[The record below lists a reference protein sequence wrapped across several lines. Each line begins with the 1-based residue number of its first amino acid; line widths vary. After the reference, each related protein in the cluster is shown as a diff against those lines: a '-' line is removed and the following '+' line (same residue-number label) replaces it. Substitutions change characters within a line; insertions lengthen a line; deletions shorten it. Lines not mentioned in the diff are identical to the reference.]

1 MKKLLLS
8 AVLAMV
14 ALTTTFAAQLNP
26 FAYNLYVTEDA
37 STGYPRLHFYL
48 NATAKRV
55 RIYVSDGVNEYLL
68 RNYDDGNDRPAGG
81 YATSLTT
88 QDVENLSLPVGKDL
102 SWRVEVDGTSVTQ
115 PTEIE
120 QNYSFWHPHAVAIDN
135 NPMSSHFGRILVV
148 ESDPDIPTEGYHSS
162 NKGVGLYAFNAAL
175 DPIEDGRVYT
185 GGKDF
190 TRQHNLNGAKGYQP
204 FIVRVSEDSRI
215 FVSSGDART
224 DGTVVWEIDP
234 DNLDNWSDLIKGNIV
249 PYTNQADATNGVY
262 LVNNSSG
269 TFLAGLNCSMDVKGS
284 GENLKLL
291 LYSTDRRG
299 MTWNVTA
306 NYHLHEYIIG
316 TKKSYSG
323 TPAQITHFGQT
334 RYGHQNRHAKV
345 YYDGEYGFW
354 FGGIY
359 SPTTST
365 DQSHQSVPFAHALK
379 TSTGYTRNPFELGKN
394 EFDGGS
400 GVRVHHCKLTGE
412 EWVIKG
418 VKNKTEPTVNGKINI
433 YTVSRESDGTPI
445 LTLKYPIITSSEGK
459 YFNDFAIDYAENLYS
474 VDNNGEKLL
483 AFALPYSGS
492 VSTPAKSTIKITNA
506 KPTYDQTKQLAPFA
520 YNLYKTIE
528 QDGRTKL
535 HFMLNAHA
543 RRVVVWIKDK
553 ELDTKYTLRDYP
565 TANSEYDFVPYN
577 DDGFGTV
584 ITMEDVARLGLQ
596 YNKHYTWGVDVY
608 GKNVAAPN
616 CVQSYSFYHPS
627 AVDIDNNPNNFTFGM
642 ILSNE
647 CMHEI
652 KGLSGTNSEGISFST
667 YHSYK
672 LGAGIY
678 AFTADFKPIKNAR
691 GEDGFNG
698 GIEFT
703 KMRPDN
709 NKYSSY
715 APRRIR
721 ISDDGRIFVTS
732 LNTNGKVLW
741 EVSPNNLDSWT
752 EVISGKQ
759 GTTINETV
767 NANNVYI
774 GGPNVGFDVK
784 GSGGDLK
791 LLMLSG
797 IGAFRCHEYDLAN
810 ATSWNKAPTRE
821 FSTTGTKNNYV
832 VNYTGTN
839 VQYDN
844 EGGFWICQYR
854 GTASDDEPSLVH
866 YNSLIVEDYKEKVS
880 YRMGAGIRFNED
892 FTKVIISGVD
902 EGTNRSQKATI
913 YAVSKN
919 ANGKPVLTKE
929 LVVDMSHVGNNLND
943 FAWDY
948 AGNLYACGNSNEKLA
963 VYVMPRKATD
973 VVSTPAREEEMIYF
987 ECQPNTTFDVT
998 VATSDAAQG
1007 TVEGGGNALPSCEP
1021 TTVLAKSNDGYK
1033 FVYWKEGD
1041 NIVSRDNPYTFDVT
1055 HNTQLTAY
1063 FEEGAYSVSYWN
1075 LFRNGEDIAKEST
1088 KFPNTNERLW
1098 RLLQNDYYA
1107 YCVENDTHGEGLA
1120 SKLKDRGVIENVRV
1134 KFGTSGTV
1142 LPETTKLP
1150 YKHFVVAS
1158 SLSNSS
1164 AHIDFKDYMLN
1175 ENGYFNW
1182 MAQFIIRHYEDYVGN
1197 RTKVDPRNAKAAD
1210 WLYYPWMIINR
1221 TDSVYSMTK
1230 LNDGTILSSLALN
1243 MVNGEYDTYGMED
1256 SWEKEHMYINWTS
1269 FIQGSKPK
1277 GWRNWY
1283 THIALGLDSTLSYND
1298 PLPVTWNRY
1307 ECKTFPLKDESGNSL
1322 SSAIYDDLDPSQWHV
1337 WTGEPWQYLIWR
1349 DGSTDG
1355 SVVEHVTRDNM
1366 KLYADFGELDI
1377 YEDRN
1382 NDHTISILERDK
1394 NHPTHPR
1401 ATHSIRVHRP
1411 LQAGMYNTIC
1421 LPFDLDL
1428 SNPNQPI
1435 KTALEFTGTT
1445 PTADGEMIFNF
1456 RQVTELQAGMPY
1468 LVEPKS
1474 EVGYDNVVYGDVVCP
1489 QTFEAISHT
1498 PEGSAVTFHAVM
1510 NPTRLDNYENVY
1522 LLVANNRLA
1531 RSTAAGDMLGMRAY
1545 FTVNAPAQM
1554 PHKTSIAIEKNA
1566 PTASESVQ
1574 ASGECS
1580 DARKVMYNE
1589 RIYIIRDGV
1598 TYTIIGAR
1606 VK

>member
-1 MKKLLLS
+1 MKKILLLIS
-8 AVLAMV
+8 FVILSLVTYA
-14 ALTTTFAAQLNP
+14 LNP
-26 FAYNLYVTEDA
+26 FAYALS
-37 STGYPRLHFYL
+37 STLSDDQSKLTVNYKL
-48 NATAKRV
+48 NATA
-55 RIYVSDGVNEYLL
+55 
-68 RNYDDGNDRPAGG
+68 
-81 YATSLTT
+81 
-88 QDVENLSLPVGKDL
+88 
-102 SWRVEVDGTSVTQ
+102 TSVKVEIYNGQTKVKTVDCTSEGLTKGVYSVDISTADLPKGTTLTWKVVVNGNSVSAPTQ
-115 PTEIE
+115 ESTS
-120 QNYSFWHPHAVAIDN
+120 YSFFCPQGLAIDKDPN
-135 NPMSSHFGRILVV
+135 SEYFGRILM
-148 ESDPDIPTEGYHSS
+148 TEAMQGVPASGYKSS
-162 NKGVGLYAFNAAL
+162 GKGAGIYVFN
-175 DPIEDGRVYT
+175 P
-185 GGKDF
+185 DF
-190 TRQHNLNGAKGYQP
+190 TTDGVVHKGGNNFTRILATNGYQP
-204 FIVRVSEDSRI
+204 WRVKISDDGRI
-215 FVSSGDART
+215 FVSSLDLNGVA
-224 DGTVVWEIDP
+224 VWEV
-234 DNLDNWSDLIKGNIV
+234 SKDLNTWTPVISG
-249 PYTNQADATNGVY
+249 TNDATDYTIKKNG
-262 LVNNSSG
+262 N
-269 TFLAGLNCSMDVKGS
+269 FFAGPNCSMDVTGS
-284 GENLKLL
+284 GDNLKLL
-291 LYSTDRRG
+291 LYSTTKEGIAFTQSGYRLD
-299 MTWNVTA
+299 
-306 NYHLHEYIIG
+306 EYALG
-316 TKKSYSG
+316 EATTFTG
-323 TPAQITHFGQT
+323 TPKNIINGGYFGVTH
-334 RYGHQNRHAKV
+334 NLIDV
-345 YYDGEYGFW
+345 VYDGEGGYW
-354 FGGIY
+354 FGASRG
-359 SPTTST
+359 
-365 DQSHQSVPFAHALK
+365 D
-379 TSTGYTRNPFELGKN
+379 FEGQPNL
-394 EFDGGS
+394 
-400 GVRVHHCKLTGE
+400 VH
-412 EWVIKG
+412 IK
-418 VKNKTEPTVNGKINI
+418 
-433 YTVSRESDGTPI
+433 SDGTEDYRDETITFHGGGGI
-445 LTLKYPIITSSEGK
+445 LIHNGMLFKGLNNGGAANGKFRVYTIGKGANGDVALTVKWNEVISTGLKRYH
-459 YFNDFAIDYAENLYS
+459 NAFAVDYAENLYVVGNS
-474 VDNNGEKLL
+474 GEKMI
-483 AFALPYSGS
+483 AFRLPYSGM
-492 VSTPAKSTIKITNA
+492 VTTPAASKYSFEITDSNYEH
-506 KPTYDQTKQLAPFA
+506 PEMHLAPFA
-520 YNLYKTIE
+520 YDLRKTIE
-528 QDGRTKL
+528 GDGRTKL

-553 ELDTKYTLRDYP
+553 ESDTKYTLRDYP

-577 DDGFGTV
+577 DDGYGTV
-584 ITMEDVARLGLQ
+584 ITTEDVARLGLQ

-608 GKNVAAPN
+608 GKDVATPS

-627 AVDIDNNPNNFTFGM
+627 AIDIDNNPNNLTFGM

-647 CMHEI
+647 CMHEV
-652 KGLSGTNSEGISFST
+652 KDQSGYIGSGF
-667 YHSYK
+667 
-672 LGAGIY
+672 GAGLY
-678 AFTADFKPIKNAR
+678 AFTADFKPIKNGAKP
-691 GEDGFNG
+691 GFNG
-698 GIEFT
+698 GITFT
-703 KMRPDN
+703 THRSG
-709 NKYSSY
+709 YSGDKSAVKAY

-721 ISDDGRIFVTS
+721 ISKDGRIFATS
-732 LNTNGKVLW
+732 LNTNGTYLW
-741 EVSPNNLDSWT
+741 EINPDNLDDWT
-752 EVISGKQ
+752 PVFDYKSTNDEDEILDVNDNFIAGPNIGFDIKGTGDKLQLMMYSVTKQ
-759 GTTINETV
+759 GIDNT
-767 NANNVYI
+767 AAAGY
-774 GGPNVGFDVK
+774 K
-784 GSGGDLK
+784 C
-791 LLMLSG
+791 
-797 IGAFRCHEYDLAN
+797 AEYDLGSA
-810 ATSWNKAPTRE
+810 SKW
-821 FSTTGTKNNYV
+821 STIPSRMWVSGKYAINYLGTQV
-832 VNYTGTN
+832 E
-839 VQYDN
+839 YDN
-844 EGGFWICQYR
+844 EGGIWIASHR
-854 GTASDDEPSLVH
+854 STATETNPGLVH
-866 YNSLIVEDYKEKVS
+866 INASRVEDFKKVWS
-880 YRMGAGIRFNED
+880 NVQNAGIRYNKD
-892 FTKVIISGVD
+892 FSKLIIAGISA
-902 EGTNRSQKATI
+902 GTANSTKATI
-913 YAVSKN
+913 YAVSKD
-919 ANGKPVLTKE
+919 ANGKPVLTEE

-963 VYVMPRKATD
+963 VYVMPREATD

-1142 LPETTKLP
+1142 LSETTKLP

-1164 AHIDFKDYMLN
+1164 AHIDFKNYMLN

-1230 LNDGTILSSLALN
+1230 QTDGTILSSLALN

-1269 FIQGSKPK
+1269 FIQDSKPK

-1307 ECKTFPLKDESGNSL
+1307 ECKTFELKDESGNPL
-1322 SSAIYDDLDPSQWHV
+1322 SSATYDDLDPSQWHQ
-1337 WTGEPWQYLIWR
+1337 WTGEPWSYIIWR
-1349 DGSTDG
+1349 DGSIDG
-1355 SVVEHVTRDNM
+1355 PVVEHVTRDNM

-1382 NDHTISILERDK
+1382 NDRIISILERDK

-1428 SNPNQPI
+1428 TNPNQPI
-1435 KTALEFTGTT
+1435 KSALEFTGTT
-1445 PTADGEMIFNF
+1445 TTADGEMMFNF

-1474 EVGYDNVVYGDVVCP
+1474 EVGYDNVIYGDVVCP
-1489 QTFEAISHT
+1489 QDFEAISHT

-1531 RSTAAGDMLGMRAY
+1531 RSISAGDMLGMRAY

>member
-1 MKKLLLS
+1 MEYNLGKNTKWNTAPKVDLIAGHKSVDDKKII
-8 AVLAMV
+8 
-14 ALTTTFAAQLNP
+14 
-26 FAYNLYVTEDA
+26 AYNVVQVCYDNEGGFWVCQDRAE
-37 STGYPRLHFYL
+37 STGYASLFHV
-48 NATAKRV
+48 NA
-55 RIYVSDGVNEYLL
+55 N
-68 RNYDDGNDRPAGG
+68 N
-81 YATSLTT
+81 
-88 QDVENLSLPVGKDL
+88 
-102 SWRVEVDGTSVTQ
+102 EVDLNET
-115 PTEIE
+115 
-120 QNYSFWHPHAVAIDN
+120 
-135 NPMSSHFGRILVV
+135 ILNRGGGGIRFN
-148 ESDPDIPTEGYHSS
+148 SDFTKVIISGKHSS
-162 NKGVGLYAFNAAL
+162 NTISG
-175 DPIEDGRVYT
+175 I
-185 GGKDF
+185 
-190 TRQHNLNGAKGYQP
+190 
-204 FIVRVSEDSRI
+204 
-215 FVSSGDART
+215 SSKVT
-224 DGTVVWEIDP
+224 
-234 DNLDNWSDLIKGNIV
+234 
-249 PYTNQADATNGVY
+249 
-262 LVNNSSG
+262 SG
-269 TFLAGLNCSMDVKGS
+269 TLA
-284 GENLKLL
+284 
-291 LYSTDRRG
+291 
-299 MTWNVTA
+299 WA
-306 NYHLHEYIIG
+306 
-316 TKKSYSG
+316 
-323 TPAQITHFGQT
+323 
-334 RYGHQNRHAKV
+334 
-345 YYDGEYGFW
+345 
-354 FGGIY
+354 
-359 SPTTST
+359 
-365 DQSHQSVPFAHALK
+365 
-379 TSTGYTRNPFELGKN
+379 
-394 EFDGGS
+394 
-400 GVRVHHCKLTGE
+400 
-412 EWVIKG
+412 
-418 VKNKTEPTVNGKINI
+418 TV
-433 YTVSRESDGTPI
+433 
-445 LTLKYPIITSSEGK
+445 
-459 YFNDFAIDYAENLYS
+459 YS
-474 VDNNGEKLL
+474 VSKQ
-483 AFALPYSGS
+483 
-492 VSTPAKSTIKITNA
+492 NA
-506 KPTYDQTKQLAPFA
+506 KPVLTKLYEIDMTCLGYRLPDFAWDYADNIYASSYSKETVTAWAMPRTDVTAVTPAASKYSFEKETQYGDPQLAPFA
-520 YNLYKTIE
+520 YDLRKTIE
-528 QDGRTKL
+528 GDGRTKL

-543 RRVVVWIKDK
+543 REVKVFLKD
-553 ELDTKYTLRDYP
+553 EEAGTEYLLRSYPNEYSETDY
-565 TANSEYDFVPYN
+565 VPYHPN
-577 DDGFGTV
+577 GYGTV
-584 ITMEDVARLGLQ
+584 ITTEDVERLGLS
-596 YNKHYTWGVDVY
+596 YNKNYSWRVDVY
-608 GKNVAAPN
+608 GENVESPA
-616 CVQSYSFYHPS
+616 CIRSYSFYHPS
-627 AVDIDNNPNNFTFGM
+627 AVDIDNNPNNETFGL
-642 ILSNE
+642 ILANE
-647 CMHEI
+647 AMQEI
-652 KGLSGTNSEGISFST
+652 YQKSGFEL
-667 YHSYK
+667 YHSYD

-678 AFTADFKPIKNAR
+678 AFSPDFKPIMNGDKK
-691 GEDGFNG
+691 GFNG
-698 GIEFT
+698 GKTFST
-703 KMRPDN
+703 TTHH
-709 NKYSSY
+709 Y

-721 ISDDGRIFVTS
+721 ISKDGRIFATAQDNS
-732 LNTNGKVLW
+732 GEYLW
-741 EVSPNNLDSWT
+741 EIDPTNLDNWT
-752 EVISGKQ
+752 SVFKGTNNNYVLKDGSGNFIA
-759 GTTINETV
+759 GT
-767 NANNVYI
+767 NA
-774 GGPNVGFDVK
+774 GFDVR
-784 GSGGDLK
+784 GVGGNLQ
-791 LLMLSG
+791 LLMLSADKPG
-797 IGAFRCHEYDLAN
+797 SQVANSFKLHEYNLETNTAWS
-810 ATSWNKAPTRE
+810 TVPTRE
-821 FSTTGTKNNYV
+821 LEGCHLHSSMITSQAQ
-832 VNYTGTN
+832 

-844 EGGFWICQYR
+844 EGGYWITYW
-854 GTASDDEPSLVH
+854 V
-866 YNSLIVEDYKEKVS
+866 NSTVS
-880 YRMGAGIRFNED
+880 ADIYGGIAHFTKNGVKDFSKDKINMRNAGFRFNHD
-892 FTKVIISGVD
+892 FSKVIIA
-902 EGTNRSQKATI
+902 TNDVTGASKTYKQATI
-913 YAVSKN
+913 YVVTKD
-919 ANGKPVLTKE
+919 ANGAPVLTKE
-929 LVVDMSHVGNNLND
+929 RTIDMTLVGNNLND

-973 VVSTPAREEEMIYF
+973 VVSTPAREDQMIYF

-1033 FVYWKEGD
+1033 FVYWKEGG

-1197 RTKVDPRNAKAAD
+1197 CTKVNPRDAEAAD

-1230 LNDGTILSSLALN
+1230 QSDGTILSSLALN
-1243 MVNGEYDTYGMED
+1243 MVNGEYDTHGMEE
-1256 SWEKEHMYINWTS
+1256 SWEEEHMYINWTS
-1269 FIQGSKPK
+1269 FIQDSKPK

-1307 ECKTFPLKDESGNSL
+1307 ECKTFELKDESGNPL
-1322 SSAIYDDLDPSQWHV
+1322 SSETYDDLDPSQWHQ
-1337 WTGEPWQYLIWR
+1337 WTGEPWSYIIWR
-1349 DGSTDG
+1349 DGSIDG
-1355 SVVEHVTRDNM
+1355 PVVEHVTRDNM

-1382 NDHTISILERDK
+1382 NDRTISILERDK

-1428 SNPNQPI
+1428 TNPNQPI
-1435 KTALEFTGTT
+1435 KSALEFTGTT
-1445 PTADGEMIFNF
+1445 TTEDGEMMFNF

-1474 EVGYDNVVYGDVVCP
+1474 EVGYDNVIYGDVVCP
-1489 QTFEAISHT
+1489 QDFEAISHT

-1531 RSTAAGDMLGMRAY
+1531 RSISAGDMLGMRAY

>member
-8 AVLAMV
+8 VVFAVV

-26 FAYNLYVTEDA
+26 FAYGLRSELSADQSTLTVYYSLNAPATGVKVIIKNGNAVVTEQDCK
-37 STGYPRLHFYL
+37 T
-48 NATAKRV
+48 
-55 RIYVSDGVNEYLL
+55 
-68 RNYDDGNDRPAGG
+68 
-81 YATSLTT
+81 LTT
-88 QDVENLSLPVGKDL
+88 ISGGAALQKGDYKVTIPTNSFPAYKELT
-102 SWRVEVDGTSVTQ
+102 WEVEVKGTSVSV
-115 PTEIE
+115 PTELA
-120 QNYSFWHPHAVAIDN
+120 QSYSFWHPHAVAIDN
-135 NPMSSHFGRILVV
+135 NPTSAHFGRILVA
-148 ESDPDIPTEGYHSS
+148 ESDQDIPTTGYHSS
-162 NKGVGLYAFNAAL
+162 KKGVGLYAFNAAL

-224 DGTVVWEIDP
+224 DGTVVWEIDS

-359 SPTTST
+359 SSTTST

-379 TSTGYTRNPFELGKN
+379 TASGYIRTTWGLGDD
-394 EFDGGS
+394 EYDGGS
-400 GVRVHHCKLTGE
+400 GVRIHRSKTGE

-418 VKNKTEPTVNGKINI
+418 VHNNVSPTTNGKFII
-433 YTVSRESDGTPI
+433 YKVTRNASGTPS
-445 LTLKYPIITSSEGK
+445 LDEKYSVVTSSKGK

-506 KPTYDQTKQLAPFA
+506 KPTYDQTEQLAPFA

-553 ELDTKYTLRDYP
+553 ESDTKYTLRDYP

-577 DDGFGTV
+577 DDGYGTV

-627 AVDIDNNPNNFTFGM
+627 AVDIDNNPNNLTFGM

-652 KGLSGTNSEGISFST
+652 KGLLGTNSEGISYST

-709 NKYSSY
+709 NEYSAY

-784 GSGGDLK
+784 GSGGELK

-854 GTASDDEPSLVH
+854 GTATDNEPSLVH

-1230 LNDGTILSSLALN
+1230 LTDGTILSSLALN

-1269 FIQGSKPK
+1269 FIQDSKPK

-1307 ECKTFPLKDESGNSL
+1307 ECKTFELKDESGNPL
-1322 SSAIYDDLDPSQWHV
+1322 SSETYDDLDPSQWHQ
-1337 WTGEPWQYLIWR
+1337 WTGEPWSYIIWR
-1349 DGSTDG
+1349 DGSIDG
-1355 SVVEHVTRDNM
+1355 PVVEHVTRDNM

-1382 NDHTISILERDK
+1382 NDRTISILERDK
-1394 NHPTHPR
+1394 KHPTHPR

-1428 SNPNQPI
+1428 TNPNQPI
-1435 KTALEFTGTT
+1435 KSALEFTGTT
-1445 PTADGEMIFNF
+1445 TTADGEMMFNF

-1474 EVGYDNVVYGDVVCP
+1474 EVGYDNVIYGDVVCP
-1489 QTFEAISHT
+1489 QDFEAISHT

-1510 NPTRLDNYENVY
+1510 NPTRFDNYENVY

-1531 RSTAAGDMLGMRAY
+1531 RSISAGDMLGMRGY
-1545 FTVNAPAQM
+1545 FTVNGALPAKAVISFKEGVAM
-1554 PHKTSIAIEKNA
+1554 GVTSTI
-1566 PTASESVQ
+1566 
-1574 ASGECS
+1574 GETT
-1580 DARKVMYNE
+1580 
-1589 RIYIIRDGV
+1589 DGV
-1598 TYTIIGAR
+1598 QKILRDDQILIIKDGKTYTTLGTR
-1606 VK
+1606 VR

>member
-1 MKKLLLS
+1 
-8 AVLAMV
+8 
-14 ALTTTFAAQLNP
+14 
-26 FAYNLYVTEDA
+26 
-37 STGYPRLHFYL
+37 
-48 NATAKRV
+48 
-55 RIYVSDGVNEYLL
+55 
-68 RNYDDGNDRPAGG
+68 
-81 YATSLTT
+81 
-88 QDVENLSLPVGKDL
+88 
-102 SWRVEVDGTSVTQ
+102 
-115 PTEIE
+115 
-120 QNYSFWHPHAVAIDN
+120 
-135 NPMSSHFGRILVV
+135 
-148 ESDPDIPTEGYHSS
+148 
-162 NKGVGLYAFNAAL
+162 
-175 DPIEDGRVYT
+175 
-185 GGKDF
+185 
-190 TRQHNLNGAKGYQP
+190 
-204 FIVRVSEDSRI
+204 
-215 FVSSGDART
+215 
-224 DGTVVWEIDP
+224 
-234 DNLDNWSDLIKGNIV
+234 
-249 PYTNQADATNGVY
+249 
-262 LVNNSSG
+262 
-269 TFLAGLNCSMDVKGS
+269 
-284 GENLKLL
+284 
-291 LYSTDRRG
+291 
-299 MTWNVTA
+299 
-306 NYHLHEYIIG
+306 
-316 TKKSYSG
+316 
-323 TPAQITHFGQT
+323 
-334 RYGHQNRHAKV
+334 
-345 YYDGEYGFW
+345 
-354 FGGIY
+354 
-359 SPTTST
+359 
-365 DQSHQSVPFAHALK
+365 
-379 TSTGYTRNPFELGKN
+379 
-394 EFDGGS
+394 
-400 GVRVHHCKLTGE
+400 
-412 EWVIKG
+412 
-418 VKNKTEPTVNGKINI
+418 
-433 YTVSRESDGTPI
+433 
-445 LTLKYPIITSSEGK
+445 
-459 YFNDFAIDYAENLYS
+459 
-474 VDNNGEKLL
+474 
-483 AFALPYSGS
+483 
-492 VSTPAKSTIKITNA
+492 
-506 KPTYDQTKQLAPFA
+506 
-520 YNLYKTIE
+520 
-528 QDGRTKL
+528 
-535 HFMLNAHA
+535 
-543 RRVVVWIKDK
+543 
-553 ELDTKYTLRDYP
+553 
-565 TANSEYDFVPYN
+565 
-577 DDGFGTV
+577 
-584 ITMEDVARLGLQ
+584 
-596 YNKHYTWGVDVY
+596 
-608 GKNVAAPN
+608 
-616 CVQSYSFYHPS
+616 
-627 AVDIDNNPNNFTFGM
+627 
-642 ILSNE
+642 
-647 CMHEI
+647 
-652 KGLSGTNSEGISFST
+652 
-667 YHSYK
+667 
-672 LGAGIY
+672 
-678 AFTADFKPIKNAR
+678 
-691 GEDGFNG
+691 
-698 GIEFT
+698 
-703 KMRPDN
+703 
-709 NKYSSY
+709 
-715 APRRIR
+715 
-721 ISDDGRIFVTS
+721 
-732 LNTNGKVLW
+732 
-741 EVSPNNLDSWT
+741 
-752 EVISGKQ
+752 
-759 GTTINETV
+759 
-767 NANNVYI
+767 
-774 GGPNVGFDVK
+774 
-784 GSGGDLK
+784 
-791 LLMLSG
+791 
-797 IGAFRCHEYDLAN
+797 
-810 ATSWNKAPTRE
+810 
-821 FSTTGTKNNYV
+821 
-832 VNYTGTN
+832 
-839 VQYDN
+839 
-844 EGGFWICQYR
+844 
-854 GTASDDEPSLVH
+854 VH

-1164 AHIDFKDYMLN
+1164 AHIDFKDYILN

-1197 RTKVDPRNAKAAD
+1197 RTKVDPRNTKAAD

-1230 LNDGTILSSLALN
+1230 LTDGTILSSLALN

-1269 FIQGSKPK
+1269 FIQDSKPK

-1307 ECKTFPLKDESGNSL
+1307 ECKTFELKDESGNPL
-1322 SSAIYDDLDPSQWHV
+1322 SSETYDDLDPSQWHQ
-1337 WTGEPWQYLIWR
+1337 WTGEPWSYIIWR
-1349 DGSTDG
+1349 DGSIDG
-1355 SVVEHVTRDNM
+1355 PVVEHVTRDNM

-1382 NDHTISILERDK
+1382 NDRTISILERDK

-1428 SNPNQPI
+1428 TNPNQPI
-1435 KTALEFTGTT
+1435 KSALEFTGTT
-1445 PTADGEMIFNF
+1445 TTADGEMMFNF

-1474 EVGYDNVVYGDVVCP
+1474 EVGYDNVIYGDVVCP
-1489 QTFEAISHT
+1489 QDFEAISHT

-1531 RSTAAGDMLGMRAY
+1531 RSISAGDMLGMRAY

-1574 ASGECS
+1574 ASGERS

-1598 TYTIIGAR
+1598 TYTITGAR

>member
-1 MKKLLLS
+1 MRKLLLS
-8 AVLAMV
+8 VVFAMV

-68 RNYDDGNDRPAGG
+68 RNYDDGNDRPADG
-81 YATSLTT
+81 YATSITA
-88 QDVENLSLPVGKDL
+88 QDVENLNLPIEQKL
-102 SWRVEVDGTSVTQ
+102 SWRVEVDGTSVTK
-115 PTEIE
+115 PT
-120 QNYSFWHPHAVAIDN
+120 QLNTSYSLWCPQGLAIDKDPN
-135 NPMSSHFGRILVV
+135 SNYFGRILVSEAMQAV
-148 ESDPDIPTEGYHSS
+148 PASGYISS
-162 NKGVGLYAFNAAL
+162 GKGAGLYVFN
-175 DPIEDGRVYT
+175 PNFTTDGVVHK
-185 GGKDF
+185 GGNNF
-190 TRQHNLNGAKGYQP
+190 TRILAANGYQP
-204 FIVRVSEDSRI
+204 WRVKISDDGRI
-215 FVSSGDART
+215 FVSSLDLNGVA
-224 DGTVVWEIDP
+224 VWEVSKDLQTWTPVISGNNDA
-234 DNLDNWSDLIKGNIV
+234 SDYTIKK
-249 PYTNQADATNGVY
+249 NGA
-262 LVNNSSG
+262 
-269 TFLAGLNCSMDVKGS
+269 FFAGPNCAMDVIGS

-291 LYSTDRRG
+291 LYSTNNDGIAFHQSGYRLDEYALGTAKTFTGTPKNIINGGKFGVTHNYIDVIYDRAGGYWFGASRG
-299 MTWNVTA
+299 GNAGQPNLVHIKADGSEDYRDESNA
-306 NYHLHEYIIG
+306 NYGGGGVLLHNG
-316 TKKSYSG
+316 MLFKGKNNGGVTDGK
-323 TPAQITHFGQT
+323 FG
-334 RYGHQNRHAKV
+334 V
-345 YYDGEYGFW
+345 YT
-354 FGGIY
+354 I
-359 SPTTST
+359 SKN
-365 DQSHQSVPFAHALK
+365 Q
-379 TSTGYTRNPFELGKN
+379 STG
-394 EFDGGS
+394 
-400 GVRVHHCKLTGE
+400 KL
-412 EWVIKG
+412 VL
-418 VKNKTEPTVNGKINI
+418 TEKYAVTSVG
-433 YTVSRESDGTPI
+433 
-445 LTLKYPIITSSEGK
+445 LKRSH
-459 YFNDFAIDYAENLYS
+459 NAFAVDYAENLY
-474 VDNNGEKLL
+474 VVGNDGERII
-483 AFALPYSGS
+483 AFALPYSGT
-492 VSTPAKSTIKITNA
+492 VSTPAASKHSFEIT
-506 KPTYDQTKQLAPFA
+506 KTSYDHPENHLAPFA
-520 YNLYKTIE
+520 YDLRKTIE
-528 QDGRTKL
+528 GDGRTKL

-543 RRVVVWIKDK
+543 RKVQVVLIDETK
-553 ELDTKYTLRDYP
+553 EDGDPTKEIILREYP
-565 TANSEYDFVPYN
+565 NAKSEYKDFIAYHPQGY
-577 DDGFGTV
+577 GTV
-584 ITMEDVARLGLQ
+584 ITTEDVDTLGLE
-596 YNKHYTWGVDVY
+596 YGKNYSWRVDVY
-608 GKNVAAPN
+608 GKDVATPS

-627 AVDIDNNPNNFTFGM
+627 AIDIDNNPNNLTFGM

-647 CMHEI
+647 CMHEV
-652 KGLSGTNSEGISFST
+652 KDQSGYIGSGF
-667 YHSYK
+667 
-672 LGAGIY
+672 GAGLY
-678 AFTADFKPIKNAR
+678 AFTADFKPIKNGAKP
-691 GEDGFNG
+691 GFNG
-698 GIEFT
+698 GITFT
-703 KMRPDN
+703 THRSG
-709 NKYSSY
+709 YSGDKSAVKAY

-721 ISDDGRIFVTS
+721 ISKDGRIFATS
-732 LNTNGKVLW
+732 LNTNGTYLW
-741 EVSPNNLDSWT
+741 EINPDNLDDWT
-752 EVISGKQ
+752 PVFDYKSTNAEDEILDVNGNFIAGPNIGFDIKGTGDKLQLMMYSVTKQ
-759 GTTINETV
+759 GIDNTV
-767 NANNVYI
+767 AAGY
-774 GGPNVGFDVK
+774 K
-784 GSGGDLK
+784 C
-791 LLMLSG
+791 
-797 IGAFRCHEYDLAN
+797 AEYDLGSA
-810 ATSWNKAPTRE
+810 SKW
-821 FSTTGTKNNYV
+821 STIPSRMWVSGKYAINYLGTQV
-832 VNYTGTN
+832 E
-839 VQYDN
+839 YDN
-844 EGGFWICQYR
+844 EGGIWIASHR
-854 GTASDDEPSLVH
+854 NTATETNPGLVH
-866 YNSLIVEDYKEKVS
+866 INASRVEDFKKVWS
-880 YRMGAGIRFNED
+880 NVQNAGIRYNKD
-892 FTKVIISGVD
+892 FSKLIIAGISA
-902 EGTNRSQKATI
+902 GTANSTKATI
-913 YAVSKN
+913 YSVSKD
-919 ANGKPVLTKE
+919 ANGKPVLTEE

-998 VATSDAAQG
+998 VATFDAAHG

-1055 HNTQLTAY
+1055 HNTQLMAY

-1107 YCVENDTHGEGLA
+1107 YCVENDTRGEGLA

-1142 LPETTKLP
+1142 LSETTKLP

-1164 AHIDFKDYMLN
+1164 AHIDFKDYILN

-1230 LNDGTILSSLALN
+1230 LTDGTILSSLALN

-1269 FIQGSKPK
+1269 FIQDSKPK

-1307 ECKTFPLKDESGNSL
+1307 ECKTFELKDESGNPL
-1322 SSAIYDDLDPSQWHV
+1322 SSETYDDLDPSQWHQ
-1337 WTGEPWQYLIWR
+1337 WTGEPWSYIIWR
-1349 DGSTDG
+1349 DGSIDG
-1355 SVVEHVTRDNM
+1355 PVVEHVTRDNM

-1382 NDHTISILERDK
+1382 NDRTISILERDK

-1428 SNPNQPI
+1428 TNPNQPI
-1435 KTALEFTGTT
+1435 KSALEFTGTT
-1445 PTADGEMIFNF
+1445 TTADGEMMFNF

-1474 EVGYDNVVYGDVVCP
+1474 EVGYDNVIYGDVVCP
-1489 QTFEAISHT
+1489 QDFEAISHT

-1531 RSTAAGDMLGMRAY
+1531 RSISAGDMLGMRAY

-1574 ASGECS
+1574 ASGERS
-1580 DARKVMYNE
+1580 DARKVIYNE

-1598 TYTIIGAR
+1598 TYTITGAR

>member
-1 MKKLLLS
+1 MKKFQLS
-8 AVLAMV
+8 IIF
-14 ALTTTFAAQLNP
+14 ALITSVTAFAAQLNP
-26 FAYNLYVTEDA
+26 FAYGLRSELSADQKTLTVNY
-37 STGYPRLHFYL
+37 SL
-48 NATAKRV
+48 NA
-55 RIYVSDGVNEYLL
+55 D
-68 RNYDDGNDRPAGG
+68 
-81 YATSLTT
+81 ATS
-88 QDVENLSLPVGKDL
+88 
-102 SWRVEVDGTSVTQ
+102 VEVVVYNGETSVKTVPSDYKSKGGPYTMEI
-115 PTEIE
+115 PTNGLPIGASLTWKVEVKGRAV
-120 QNYSFWHPHAVAIDN
+120 NSYAMHDVKYNAYHPSSIDIDN
-135 NPMSSHFGRILVV
+135 NTESPYFGRILCN
-148 ESDPDIPTEGYHSS
+148 ESMQKV
-162 NKGVGLYAFNAAL
+162 KGLTKPSDAATNGKNYLGTANGAGIFEFNAAFEY
-175 DPIEDGRVYT
+175 IGSYN
-185 GGKDF
+185 GGKIF
-190 TRQHNLNGAKGYQP
+190 PINRYGVTGTA
-204 FIVRVSEDSRI
+204 SENQAYVPRRIRISDDSRI
-215 FVSSGDART
+215 FVTSLNSEGDVLWELNPGNLNEWTTVIA
-224 DGTVVWEIDP
+224 DGTRSTVKNAKRNIIDGSGNFIAGPNVGFDVHGSGKDLKLVMLSSADEGWGSVQAAFKCAEYELGTNTTWNEQPSKIIFESKALYPLQAQVQYDKDGGVWFIQYNSDT
-234 DNLDNWSDLIKGNIV
+234 DNSTKPGLAHWNVNN
-249 PYTNQADATNGVY
+249 TNQTPDYIIARNNTRNAGFRYNNDYTKVIIANNSGNASIYDVTIKNGVPQ
-262 LVNNSSG
+262 LSNEVAVNMTAMG
-269 TFLAGLNCSMDVKGS
+269 G
-284 GENLKLL
+284 NL
-291 LYSTDRRG
+291 
-299 MTWNVTA
+299 
-306 NYHLHEYIIG
+306 
-316 TKKSYSG
+316 
-323 TPAQITHFGQT
+323 
-334 RYGHQNRHAKV
+334 
-345 YYDGEYGFW
+345 
-354 FGGIY
+354 
-359 SPTTST
+359 
-365 DQSHQSVPFAHALK
+365 
-379 TSTGYTRNPFELGKN
+379 
-394 EFDGGS
+394 
-400 GVRVHHCKLTGE
+400 
-412 EWVIKG
+412 
-418 VKNKTEPTVNGKINI
+418 
-433 YTVSRESDGTPI
+433 
-445 LTLKYPIITSSEGK
+445 
-459 YFNDFAIDYAENLYS
+459 NDFAWDYA
-474 VDNNGEKLL
+474 DNIYVVSNSKEFVAVYPSPHL
-483 AFALPYSGS
+483 ADK
-492 VSTPAKSTIKITNA
+492 VVTTPAASKYSFEITDSNYEH
-506 KPTYDQTKQLAPFA
+506 PEMHLAPFA
-520 YNLYKTIE
+520 YDLRKTIE
-528 QDGRTKL
+528 GDGRTKL

-553 ELDTKYTLRDYP
+553 ESDAKYTLRDYP

-577 DDGFGTV
+577 DDGYGTV

-608 GKNVAAPN
+608 GKNVDAPN

-627 AVDIDNNPNNFTFGM
+627 AIDIDNNPNNLTFGM

-647 CMHEI
+647 CMHEV
-652 KGLSGTNSEGISFST
+652 KDQSGYIGFGF
-667 YHSYK
+667 
-672 LGAGIY
+672 GAGLY
-678 AFTADFKPIKNAR
+678 AFTADFKPIKNGAKP
-691 GEDGFNG
+691 GFNG
-698 GIEFT
+698 GITFT
-703 KMRPDN
+703 THRSG
-709 NKYSSY
+709 YSGDKSAVKAY

-721 ISDDGRIFVTS
+721 ISKDGRIFATS
-732 LNTNGKVLW
+732 LNTNGTYLW
-741 EVSPNNLDSWT
+741 EINPDNLDDWT
-752 EVISGKQ
+752 PVFDYKSTNAEDEILDVNGNFIAGPNIGFDIKGTGDKLQLMMYSVTKQ
-759 GTTINETV
+759 GIDNTV
-767 NANNVYI
+767 ADGY
-774 GGPNVGFDVK
+774 K
-784 GSGGDLK
+784 C
-791 LLMLSG
+791 
-797 IGAFRCHEYDLAN
+797 AEYDLGSA
-810 ATSWNKAPTRE
+810 SKW
-821 FSTTGTKNNYV
+821 STIPSRMWVSGKYAINYLGTQV
-832 VNYTGTN
+832 E
-839 VQYDN
+839 YDN
-844 EGGFWICQYR
+844 EGGIWIASHR
-854 GTASDDEPSLVH
+854 NTATETNPGLVH
-866 YNSLIVEDYKEKVS
+866 INASRVEDFKKVWS
-880 YRMGAGIRFNED
+880 NVQNAGIRYNKD
-892 FTKVIISGVD
+892 FSKLIIAGISA
-902 EGTNRSQKATI
+902 GTANSTKATI
-913 YAVSKN
+913 YAVSKD
-919 ANGKPVLTKE
+919 ANGKPVLTEE

-1197 RTKVDPRNAKAAD
+1197 RTVDPRNAKAAD

-1230 LNDGTILSSLALN
+1230 QNDGTILSSLALN
-1243 MVNGEYDTYGMED
+1243 MVNGEYDTFGMED

-1269 FIQGSKPK
+1269 FIQDSKPK

-1307 ECKTFPLKDESGNSL
+1307 ECKTFELKDESGDPL
-1322 SSAIYDDLDPSQWHV
+1322 SSETYDDLDPSQWHQ
-1337 WTGEPWQYLIWR
+1337 WTGEPWSYIIWR
-1349 DGSTDG
+1349 DGSIDG
-1355 SVVEHVTRDNM
+1355 PVVEHVTRDNM

-1382 NDHTISILERDK
+1382 NDRTISILERDK

-1428 SNPNQPI
+1428 TNPNQPI
-1435 KTALEFTGTT
+1435 KSALEFTGTT
-1445 PTADGEMIFNF
+1445 TTADGEMMFNF

-1474 EVGYDNVVYGDVVCP
+1474 EVGYDNVIYGDVVCP
-1489 QTFEAISHT
+1489 QDFEAISHT

-1531 RSTAAGDMLGMRAY
+1531 RSISAGDMLGMRGY